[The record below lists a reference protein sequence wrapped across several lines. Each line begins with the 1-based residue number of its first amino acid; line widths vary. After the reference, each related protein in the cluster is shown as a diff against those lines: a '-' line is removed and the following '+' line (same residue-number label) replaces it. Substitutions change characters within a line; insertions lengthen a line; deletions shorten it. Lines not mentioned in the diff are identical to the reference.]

1 MKTRR
6 PIKVWTLTG
15 YRAGERQQ
23 ILALAEAL
31 GFPFEEKLIHHGPTT
46 ACTSLLRRV
55 TLRGI
60 PSSDRAAL
68 APPFPDLLIV
78 AGAKNE
84 PAARAIRRLSQG
96 RTKVVFVGRTWAAAS
111 AFDLVVTTPQ
121 YRVRPA
127 PQVLENLGTLHRVN
141 PDRLARESRRFRE
154 EFSRFPKPRLGVL
167 VGGPSGPYAFGVRAA
182 RRLVRTAELEAKRL
196 GACSLLV
203 TTSARTPSD
212 VVTVLENE
220 FTMPAF
226 VYRWRRNDGRNP
238 YHAILADSSALLVT
252 GDSVAMMSEAIQTG
266 KTVRLFDPG
275 RGRFSMRG
283 PDGPPVTADERN
295 DVRWKAWGYELMMRW
310 GPRRL
315 SRDLA
320 LFHRRI
326 VDAGHASWADDP
338 LPAARSVPPRDLQR
352 TVARVRTLLGVS
364 PIGVEK
370 IGEVAG
376 EL

>member
-31 GFPFEEKLIHHGPTT
+31 GFPFEEKLIHHGIGT
-46 ACTSLLRRV
+46 AGASLLRRV
-55 TLRGI
+55 SLVGI
-60 PSSDRAAL
+60 PASDRAAL
-68 APPFPDLLIV
+68 APPFPDLLIA
-78 AGAKNE
+78 AGARNE
-84 PAARAIRRLSQG
+84 PAARWIRRRSRG
-96 RTKVVFVGRTWAAAS
+96 GTKLVFVGRTWAPPS

-121 YRVRPA
+121 YRVPPA
-127 PQVLENLGTLHRVN
+127 PQVLENLGTLHRVRS
-141 PDRLARESRRFRE
+141 DRLGRAGKRFRG
-154 EFSRFPKPRLGVL
+154 EFARCPKPRLGVL

-182 RRLVRTAELEAKRL
+182 RRLVRAAEEEARRL
-196 GACSLLV
+196 GASSLLV

-212 VVTVLENE
+212 VVTVLEEE

-226 VYRWRRNDGRNP
+226 VHRWRRNDPENP
-238 YHAILADSSALLVT
+238 YLAILAESAALLVT
-252 GDSVAMMSEAIQTG
+252 GDSVAMISEAIQTG

-275 RGRFSMRG
+275 RGRFSMRA
-283 PDGPPVTADERN
+283 PDGPPVTDAEKN
-295 DVRWKAWGYELMMRW
+295 DFRWKAWGYDLMMRR

-326 VDAGHASWADDP
+326 IGAGHAGWVGDP
-338 LPAARSVPPRDLQR
+338 LPPTRPEPPRDLER
-352 TVARVRTLLGVS
+352 TVERVRALLRIGAGDVHEEFGVAA
-364 PIGVEK
+364 E
-370 IGEVAG
+370 A
-376 EL
+376 